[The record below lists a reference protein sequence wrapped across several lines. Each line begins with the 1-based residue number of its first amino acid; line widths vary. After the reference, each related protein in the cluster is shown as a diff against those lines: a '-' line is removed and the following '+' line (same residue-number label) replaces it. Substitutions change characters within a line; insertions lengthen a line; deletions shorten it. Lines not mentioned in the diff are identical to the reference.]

1 MSIGW
6 MLLISVVVMQL
17 SVFYTT
23 IFLHR
28 CLSHKGLR
36 LHPIAQN
43 IMHLHL
49 ILFTGIIPRE
59 WAAVH
64 RKHHH
69 FSDKEGDPHSP
80 YLKGL
85 WHVLFFNAIYYRREA
100 NNPGTVDKYTR
111 DYEPDLIDKIPF
123 GPFGALFGLAIFTLA
138 FGWIWGP
145 VLFIAQGWSY
155 IFLNAMINSVCHMI
169 GYRNYDNKATNLQW
183 VALITAGEGLHNNH
197 HQYPASPKLATE
209 KGEFDPAWPVIRVLE
224 TLKLAEVVRP
234 KKPLAQAA

>member
-1 MSIGW
+1 MSLGW

-28 CLSHKGLR
+28 GLTHKGLR
-36 LHPIAQN
+36 LHPIVQN
-43 IMHLHL
+43 IMHLHI

-100 NNPGTVDKYTR
+100 NAANVAKYTK
-111 DYEPDLIDKIPF
+111 DYEPDLVDKIPF
-123 GPFGALFGLAIFTLA
+123 GPFGALFGLVIFVLA

-145 VLFIAQGWSY
+145 ALFIAQGWCY

-197 HQYPASPKLATE
+197 HQYPTSPKLATE
-209 KGEFDPAWPVIRVLE
+209 KGEFDPAWPVIRMFEV
-224 TLKLAEVVRP
+224 LKLAEVVRP
-234 KKPLAQAA
+234 KKPLARAA